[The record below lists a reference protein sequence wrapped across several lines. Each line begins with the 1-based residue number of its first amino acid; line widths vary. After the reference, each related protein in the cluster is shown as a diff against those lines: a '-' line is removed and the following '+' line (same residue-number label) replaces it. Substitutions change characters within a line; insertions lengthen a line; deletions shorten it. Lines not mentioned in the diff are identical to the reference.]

1 MSSNPVHD
9 EVYSIQHYVI
19 KFVSDLRQVAVFF
32 SGTLVSSINKTDG
45 HEIAEILFKMA
56 LNTINP
62 NPSPNPNPVKFICPS
77 HFWRSNYSI
86 GVFQQIYKLSST
98 FHLLKYL
105 FFKFIPS
112 IHSYIRF
119 VYYVECLMTLST
131 SLFVCLF
138 VVLFFKINF
147 QISFKLFKMHI
158 LIPWCTY

>member
-1 MSSNPVHD
+1 LYFTLH
-9 EVYSIQHYVI
+9 IKVI
-19 KFVSDLRQVAVFF
+19 KVCEFEPRSWRGVLCNVMKFVSDLRQIEVFF

-62 NPSPNPNPVKFICPS
+62 NPSPNPLKFICHS
-77 HFWRSNYSI
+77 HFWRSYYSI

-98 FHLLKYL
+98 FPLLKYL

-119 VYYVECLMTLST
+119 VYYVECLML
-131 SLFVCLF
+131 
-138 VVLFFKINF
+138 
-147 QISFKLFKMHI
+147 
-158 LIPWCTY
+158 